1 VNASK
6 IHTATLLHLFVIC
19 VVGALIYSNTLT
31 AAFQFDDRLNI
42 VDNLL
47 IRDMGNLWP
56 PTGARWFG
64 TLTFALNYQ
73 LGGLN
78 PLGYHLV
85 NICIHILS
93 ALAVYFFVL
102 LTFRTTYFNN
112 RKVAAV
118 SDAWFACA
126 CALLFVAHP
135 LQTQA
140 VTYIVQRFASL
151 ATLLFMLSL
160 DIYILARLTSVTG
173 HSTPSSA
180 RTVRP
185 HWIRWFLY
193 ALSVLCALLS
203 LKTKENACTL
213 PVVLLIYEVMFIGG
227 ITTLTTPLK
236 RRWRSLVPLAGLAL
250 AGILYSINRYG
261 LATLLD
267 KLRATNEIS
276 RHDYLITQ
284 FRVIV
289 SYLRLLFFPV
299 GQTIDHHYRV
309 YTSLLEP
316 AVLASLSLLILL
328 LAAALYLYRL
338 SRQGSSYLRLISF
351 GILWFF
357 VTLSVESSIIPII
370 DVMFEH
376 RLYLPS
382 IGAILAVTALC
393 AFALEKSSL
402 KLGQTRIAAAGILA
416 GVVIVLACAAHERN
430 KVWKDE
436 LTLWTDVIAKTP
448 DNPRGYNMLGSY
460 YQATFRIYDA
470 INCFRKALEVDGSYA
485 EARSNLG
492 NAYIQTGRID
502 AGLNELMI
510 TAQHNSFDDIDSGIL
525 YYNIARGYYLKGMP
539 DPAIEYLKRALR
551 HVPNE
556 AAYFFMLGQAYQRK
570 NLPEESMANFKKAH
584 ALDPARF

>member
-1 VNASK
+1 VPKSNN
-6 IHTATLLHLFVIC
+6 HTTLFHLLVIC
-19 VVGALIYSNTLT
+19 AIGILVYANTLT
-31 AAFQFDDRLNI
+31 AAFQFDDWLNI

-93 ALAVYFFVL
+93 ALAVYLFVL
-102 LTFRTTYFNN
+102 VTFRTAYFNK
-112 RKVAAV
+112 RKAGAV

-151 ATLLFMLSL
+151 AALLFMLSL
-160 DIYILARLTSVTG
+160 DAYILARVISVSRPTVSSHRTG
-173 HSTPSSA
+173 RPR
-180 RTVRP
+180 RTRC
-185 HWIRWFLY
+185 WLLY
-193 ALSVLCALLS
+193 ALSALCALLS
-203 LKTKENACTL
+203 LKTKENAYTL
-213 PVVLLIYEVMFIGG
+213 PVVLLIYEAMFFGG
-227 ITTLTTPLK
+227 LATLSATIK
-236 RRWRSLVPLAGLAL
+236 RRWRTLVPLAGLAL
-250 AGILYSINRYG
+250 AGILYIINRYG

-276 RHDYLITQ
+276 RHDYLVTQ

-328 LAAALYLYRL
+328 LAAALWLYRL
-338 SRQGSSYLRLISF
+338 SRQGSPYLRLISF

-376 RLYLPS
+376 RMYLPS

-402 KLGQTRIAAAGILA
+402 QLGQTRIAAAGILA
-416 GVVIVLACAAHERN
+416 GVVIVLACASHERN

-460 YQATFRIYDA
+460 YQANFRIYDA
-470 INCFRKALEVDGSYA
+470 INYFRKALEVDGSYA

-551 HVPNE
+551 YVPNE
-556 AAYFFMLGQAYQRK
+556 AAYYFLLGQAYQRK

-584 ALDPARF
+584 DLDPARF